1 MRWAFVAGL
10 LAYAALEAGPALAE
24 TVDERL
30 SVRWTAPAACPDE
43 DKLKQAIEANLGQPL
58 SATRSQS
65 LEISGSVMVD
75 ANGYTALLRFQSRR
89 GLEERVLQH
98 PDCSRLVDAAALV
111 IALVVDPEL
120 VNAPHAAPAP
130 VTPEPVPPVRPNKP
144 TLAAVPAA
152 PTPPGRPKLDA
163 APSSAPRVVPS
174 PLSEPSGTPF
184 HYPVSVFGLFGAR
197 GLPGLGAGVGADA
210 ALSRGH
216 FELGLVGLYWLPRS
230 QRVPS
235 TESSEVSVAWLAAEL
250 RACGLPWLGD
260 WRLRL
265 CAGGGGGDVWG
276 RGFGVSNSRTR
287 HTAVPT
293 ISAEALLTYGRGGV
307 SPFVGFSAD
316 WLLVQPRLGVAQ
328 GSKITEVYTASTP
341 ALRAVLGLTYQL

>member
-1 MRWAFVAGL
+1 MVAGL
-10 LAYAALEAGPALAE
+10 LAYAALGSRAALAE
-24 TVDERL
+24 PGDQRL
-30 SVRWTAPAACPDE
+30 SVRWIAPEACPNE
-43 DKLKQAIEANLGQPL
+43 ASLKQAIEANLGQPL
-58 SATRSQS
+58 SATRPQS
-65 LEISGSVMVD
+65 LAISGSVLVG
-75 ANGYTALLRFQSRR
+75 ANGYTARLRFQSRR

-111 IALVVDPEL
+111 IALVVDPER
-120 VNAPHAAPAP
+120 VSAPHATPAP
-130 VTPEPVPPVRPNKP
+130 VASEPTPPVRPREP
-144 TLAAVPAA
+144 TLAAVPATTTRLGH
-152 PTPPGRPKLDA
+152 PIVDA
-163 APSSAPRVVPS
+163 APSSAPLVPPGPRS
-174 PLSEPSGTPF
+174 KPGGTPF

-197 GLPGLGAGVGADA
+197 GLPGLGAGVGTDA

-216 FELGLVGLYWLPRS
+216 FELGLVGFYWLPRS
-230 QRVPS
+230 QRVRD
-235 TESSEVSVAWLAAEL
+235 TESSVVSMAWLAAEL

-265 CAGGGGGDVWG
+265 CVGGGGGDLWG

-293 ISAEALLTYGRGGV
+293 ISAQALLAYGRGGV
-307 SPFVGFSAD
+307 SPFLGFGAD

-328 GSKITEVYTASTP
+328 GSNITEVYAASTP